1 MDIERLKKHRKAIAV
16 AAILIVI
23 FVAFRV
29 YGCYQNRI
37 GQVSVR
43 DIDSPYMVCTF
54 SNHSGDYD
62 ALVEAGLND
71 NLEDNKW
78 IAKYI
83 TESIESDT
91 HQYFTEYIGDCLE
104 QQGSKYSIRPG
115 YDYVSDSNTI
125 TKTDPDKLTFTVTA
139 DASVE
144 YTVGEDGTIY
154 DYLDFSYTLS
164 VISRPEK
171 KVALYNFEFGQ
182 IHGSHELLEEM
193 YSSPSPRSDSTSE
206 KPSESSTSENASEK
220 PSGSSDLKFS
230 LYDEG
235 SGNTWYVYDDGS
247 REYTD
252 GYGNV
257 VRDSDGD
264 GEIDMVSVDGGETW
278 FDY

>member
-1 MDIERLKKHRKAIAV
+1 MDYEARDGKSKKRTAIILVAV
-16 AAILIVI
+16 ILII
-23 FVAFRV
+23 FIAFRV
-29 YGCYQNRI
+29 HGCYQNRI

-54 SNHSGDYD
+54 SNHSGDFD

-71 NLEDNKW
+71 NLKDNRW

-83 TESIESDT
+83 TESIENDT
-91 HQYFTEYIGDCLE
+91 HLYLTEYIGNLLE
-104 QQGSKYSIRPG
+104 QQGSKYSVRPG
-115 YDYVSDSNTI
+115 HDYVSDSNTI

-144 YTVGEDGTIY
+144 YGETRTMY
-154 DYLDFSYTLS
+154 AYLDFSYTLS
-164 VISRPEK
+164 VINRPDK

-182 IHGSHELLEEM
+182 IHGSHGSEES
-193 YSSPSPRSDSTSE
+193 YGSFKHGLSNTSGKSSE
-206 KPSESSTSENASEK
+206 
-220 PSGSSDLKFS
+220 SSDLKFS

-257 VRDSDGD
+257 VRDDDGD
-264 GEIDMVSVDGGETW
+264 GEIDQVSTDGGGSW